1 MINFT
6 LALLAVG
13 ATATRVAQDED
24 CLGWWIWEECSSAY
38 YASDYCTDD
47 CGWWYK
53 YDAYNDDED
62 AWWVTCDEF
71 ESWEQCNGGWY
82 GWNENDGSGED

>member
-13 ATATRVAQDED
+13 ATAIAQDED
-24 CLGWWIWEECSSAY
+24 CLGDWYWEECSSSY
-38 YASDYCTDD
+38 YASDWCTSE

-53 YDAYNDDED
+53 NDAYDDDED
-62 AWWVTCDEF
+62 AWWVTCEEF
-71 ESWEQCNGGWY
+71 E
-82 GWNENDGSGED
+82 